1 MGRRVVWALLLA
13 SACQKSGTPVDFGR
27 RAPKDAAGGAWVAR
41 YGGITITEGELAR
54 RFAELSPYA
63 RARYQATEQR
73 KEYLEGLVRF
83 ELLVDEA
90 VRRGLH
96 NEPEVVETAKRVMV
110 QRLLAQEL
118 EERAKPPTPDE
129 IRAYY
134 AAHQSDYVKPA
145 MVRLAHIAFAK
156 EHRAQAEAVLKEALA
171 LAPLDYAGFGRL
183 AKEHSEEER
192 TKPLEGDMRFL
203 SEEELGQKY
212 GAALVP
218 AAQALTQV
226 GQVHPTLVETDTQ
239 LHVLKLQGRQLA
251 LNLSVEQAQPSIVAL
266 LQNETK
272 QARLKALLDGL
283 ESKAGLQV
291 NDGALAGM
299 SVDVK
304 APAVETK
311 GPQPGFVPAPVM
323 PQVR

>member
-1 MGRRVVWALLLA
+1 MNRRVVWALLCFG
-13 SACQKSGTPVDFGR
+13 ACQKGGTPVDFSR
-27 RAPKDAAGGAWVAR
+27 KPPKDAVGGAWVAK
-41 YGGITITEGELAR
+41 YGGVTLTEGELAR

-63 RARYQATEQR
+63 RARYQAVEQR
-73 KEYLEGLVRF
+73 KEYVEGLVRF

-90 VRRGLH
+90 LRRGIQ
-96 NEPEVVETAKRVMV
+96 NDPEVVETAKRVMV

-118 EERAKPPTPDE
+118 EERAKPPSADE
-129 IRAYY
+129 VRAYY
-134 AAHQSDYVKPA
+134 DAHKSDYVKPA

-156 EHRAQAEAVLKEALA
+156 ERRAQAEAVLKEALA
-171 LAPLDYAGFGRL
+171 LPPLDYAGFGRL

-203 SEEELGQKY
+203 AEDELAQKY

-251 LNLSVEQAQPSIVAL
+251 LSLTVEQAQPSIVAL
-266 LQNETK
+266 LQNESK

-283 ESKAGLQV
+283 KDKAGLQV

-299 SVDVK
+299 NVDVK
-304 APAVETK
+304 APAVEAK
-311 GPQPGFVPAPVM
+311 GPQPGFVPAPVV